1 MKKVI
6 SAGIVIF
13 RQTEEGIKFL
23 ILYHGRNYWNFPKGK
38 IEGDERS
45 WQTAFREVREETGL
59 KSSELKLLG
68 NFKTYEK
75 FVYKEG
81 PDDIFKIVILYLAE
95 TTQSTIILKEYHEG
109 YGWFTLSEAKRI
121 LAKYKYSIKILE
133 KAYAYIKKP
142 AQLQAQ
148 NEKQENVGQQQ
159 QPRHHR
165 PHYRSGPRHPQRRG
179 FNIQRGGHY
188 RRPNPGMAPSGQ
200 NNEPKPELPANPVPP
215 SDTFQS

>member
-59 KSSELKLLG
+59 KSSELKLIG

-75 FVYKEG
+75 FVYREG

-109 YGWFTLSEAKRI
+109 YGWFTLPEAKRI

-142 AQLQAQ
+142 EELQAE
-148 NEKQENVGQQQ
+148 NAKQENPQT
-159 QPRHHR
+159 QPHR
-165 PHYRSGPRHPQRRG
+165 PHYAGSIRHPQRRN
-179 FNIQRGGHY
+179 FNIQRSGHY
-188 RRPNPGMAPSGQ
+188 RRHPQGLAPSGTS
-200 NNEPKPELPANPVPP
+200 NEPKPELPTSPVPP
-215 SDTFQS
+215 SNQI

>member
-38 IEGDERS
+38 IEGEERS

-75 FVYKEG
+75 FVYREG
-81 PDDIFKIVILYLAE
+81 PDEIFKIVILYLAE

-148 NEKQENVGQQQ
+148 NEKQESAN
-159 QPRHHR
+159 QPQSQR
-165 PHYRSGPRHPQRRG
+165 PNYQGGPRHPQRRS
-179 FNIQRGGHY
+179 FNVQRSGNFRGYPRTVAPGG
-188 RRPNPGMAPSGQ
+188 AS
-200 NNEPKPELPANPVPP
+200 NEPKPELPSNPMPP
-215 SDTFQS
+215 SDQV